1 MLTCGGDSYVPEQ
14 VRSAVLAGAEA
25 FSGLS
30 EESFRRMKRSAFGR
44 RVKGLD
50 SFDATCFR
58 VCAYHF
64 SDFDYFRFP
73 EIYDTIRKEDV
84 TAFLKETVRAEN
96 ACLSVIRP
104 VQGGEES
111 C

>member
-1 MLTCGGDSYVPEQ
+1 
-14 VRSAVLAGAEA
+14 
-25 FSGLS
+25 
-30 EESFRRMKRSAFGR
+30 MKRSAFGR

-73 EIYDTIRKEDV
+73 EIYDTIQKEDV
-84 TAFLKETVRAEN
+84 TAFLKETVRAERRVDFEN
-96 ACLSVIRP
+96 TFKHYHNQKCQNSECGKHTRNTARKLEYRSPYART
-104 VQGGEES
+104 EA
-111 C
+111 